1 MAAKKRATRSRSAGR
16 AAGPRDVRDTRD
28 AVQRIVEALAS
39 HEAAIRQL
47 AEVVVNLHENVRALR
62 EVAEALAE
70 GATDER
76 VVGASRRL
84 RRVKLRE

>member
-1 MAAKKRATRSRSAGR
+1 MAAKKRATKRPRTKR
-16 AAGPRDVRDTRD
+16 PVAAPHDGRD
-28 AVQRIVEALAS
+28 AVRLIGEALAS

-62 EVAEALAE
+62 DLADALAD

-76 VVGASRRL
+76 VVGARRRL
-84 RRVKLRE
+84 RRVKLDQ